1 MSRKIVEEADIDA
14 RLEQIRKHVHDSPVT
29 QPSLGVFGPYSIT
42 WKCSGDWIPFWWSA
56 KTLMLQ
62 ESHPVVGK
70 SLNDHSKVEDDP
82 TGRWKRSFEFVNTMT
97 FSDLE
102 TSMSYAKRLW
112 KIHSMFKGVLPD
124 GTPYASN
131 EEDALFWVASSM
143 FLALDESWDMAYG
156 VRTNNEKRRHYQEFK
171 LFAYMF
177 GVSDDTIPP
186 EYEDY
191 KRFYADTVAK
201 PNFLTVDQ
209 QTQDRFWKFAHV
221 FQYGSWR
228 ELRPL
233 AENYMAFTAGILPPS
248 IRKGFGLPYT
258 LQDRAKYL
266 GTKTLLRTV
275 YPRLPASIRENL
287 YYKQHVRGLYTK

>member
-1 MSRKIVEEADIDA
+1 MTRKIVEEVDIDA
-14 RLEQIRKHVHDSPVT
+14 RLEQIRKHVRDSGT
-29 QPSLGVFGPYSIT
+29 TDANTGVFGPMSIT
-42 WKCSGDWIPFWWSA
+42 WKCSGDWAGFFWSA

-70 SLNDHSKVEDDP
+70 ALNDHSKVDADP
-82 TGRWKRSFEFVNTMT
+82 SGRWKRSFEFINTMT
-97 FSDLE
+97 FADLE
-102 TSMSYAKRLW
+102 TSMAKAKLLW
-112 KIHSMFKGVLPD
+112 KIHSMFKGTMPD

-143 FLALDESWDMAYG
+143 FLALDESQDMIYG
-156 VRTNNEKRRHYQEFK
+156 KRTMSEKRRHYQEFK

-191 KRFYADTVAK
+191 QRYFADIVAK

-209 QTQDRFWKFAHV
+209 QTRDRFWNFAGV
-221 FQYGSWR
+221 FQTGALR

-233 AENYMAFTAGILPPS
+233 ADNYISFTAGILPPS
-248 IRKGFGLPYT
+248 IREGFELPWSMK
-258 LQDRAKYL
+258 DRTKYL
-266 GTKTLLRTV
+266 ASRTLLRTV
-275 YPRLPASIRENL
+275 YPRLPAMARENL
-287 YYKQHVRGLYTK
+287 YYKQHVKGLYTK